1 MKLAHLLEE
10 VATYAADANILP
22 LPGEKWEKLK
32 TQCRDGRPL
41 MRIERADTTIHRIR
55 VIYALEIAC
64 TLNLPWSP
72 KLLTALRGW
81 AYLAFKMLRVKFF
94 YDMTGKPNKKNMDV
108 LKD

>member
-10 VATYAADANILP
+10 VASYAADANILP

-41 MRIERADTTIHRIR
+41 MRRMRADKKLQRIR
-55 VIYALEIAC
+55 VI
-64 TLNLPWSP
+64 
-72 KLLTALRGW
+72 
-81 AYLAFKMLRVKFF
+81 